1 MPFIYR
7 YCKLCQTYFGLSAE
21 AHTHTHTNDECENA
35 HTWNISGSHIA
46 NIGPNWRCLF
56 FQITEY
62 TFCYTTSTDIN
73 DSSTYS
79 PSRAAMS
86 DTFDTFM
93 DLTISYKCHW
103 ASYGFCVSNIS
114 TSENVFF
121 SQKFSVEAQ
130 VKWLRQNLE
139 SYLWGQK
146 GWIIKSMCCDSW
158 KYEKHRST
166 WFFVASKLFEIRK
179 VYHR

>member
-1 MPFIYR
+1 MPNIFR
-7 YCKLCQTYFGLSAE
+7 SFSWS
-21 AHTHTHTNDECENA
+21 AHTQA
-35 HTWNISGSHIA
+35 HKWWVRKCSYKKYFWHSYRKHRPELA
-46 NIGPNWRCLF
+46 LFF

-62 TFCYTTSTDIN
+62 SFGYTTSTDIN

-121 SQKFSVEAQ
+121 SQKFSLEAQ
-130 VKWLRQNLE
+130 LKWLRQNLE

-146 GWIIKSMCCDSW
+146 GWIIIDVLWQSEVW
-158 KYEKHRST
+158 KTSFHLIFRSVQT
-166 WFFVASKLFEIRK
+166 VWN
-179 VYHR
+179 

>member
-21 AHTHTHTNDECENA
+21 ALTHTRTQMMSAKMLIHEIFLA
-35 HTWNISGSHIA
+35 VISQTSARTGA
-46 NIGPNWRCLF
+46 VF
-56 FQITEY
+56 FKTTEY

-79 PSRAAMS
+79 PSRATMS

-121 SQKFSVEAQ
+121 SQKISVEAQ
-130 VKWLRQNLE
+130 VKRLRQNLE

-146 GWIIKSMCCDSW
+146 GWMIIDVLWQSEVW
-158 KYEKHRST
+158 KTSFHLIFRSVQT
-166 WFFVASKLFEIRK
+166 VWN
-179 VYHR
+179 